1 MDEVSTKSTKG
12 RARTFAVDILLGAA
26 AVLISAASVA
36 VAISANK
43 TQERLLA
50 ASTWPNLEFGTSN
63 LNAALEPE
71 ISLEVSN
78 SGVGPARIRW
88 SQLRYKG
95 QDVAGLEGLLEAC
108 CKRPENVPADSPLRR
123 IRSINST
130 LGPVLKAGDGLK
142 ILRLR
147 QSDNPE
153 WLWLKASEE
162 RANVSIKIC
171 YCSVLD
177 TCWMFDSA
185 SDKLDQPV
193 VKQCPA
199 P

>member
-1 MDEVSTKSTKG
+1 M
-12 RARTFAVDILLGAA
+12 LGAG

-50 ASTWPNLEFGTSN
+50 ASTWPSLDFGTSN
-63 LNAALEPE
+63 LSATLEPE

-95 QDVAGLEGLLEAC
+95 QDVDGLNGLLEAC
-108 CKRPENVPADSPLRR
+108 CKRPDGLPVDSPLRR
-123 IRSINST
+123 TTNITST
-130 LGPVLKAGDGLK
+130 LGPVLKAGDSLK

-147 QSDNPE
+147 QDANPQ
-153 WLWLKASEE
+153 WLWQKANEL

-185 SDKLDQPV
+185 STQLDPPA

-199 P
+199 S